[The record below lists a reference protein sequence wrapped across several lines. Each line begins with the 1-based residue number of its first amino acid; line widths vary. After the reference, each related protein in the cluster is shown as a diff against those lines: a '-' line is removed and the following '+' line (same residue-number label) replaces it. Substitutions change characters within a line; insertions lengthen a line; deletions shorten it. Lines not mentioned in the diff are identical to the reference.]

1 MKQGKRIFTSAF
13 VACLAAALLACSVGA
28 TWNASW
34 PSYSVPPAKT
44 DAVALLGPGDVF
56 TLMRAKWYSNKF
68 GIPED
73 STYAYFGRLAD
84 SVFKQT
90 LVHSYT
96 NLAYLDE
103 ALRKTFPEETQKLDD
118 RIFIKGHFP
127 EQGETVGGEAPPKYL
142 ILIHELTLGADLDRK
157 TFFDYSLTQNEA
169 PEKKAV
175 ENITIIMTFTLWD
188 NLRQRP
194 LYSSVVEVS
203 EPAGKQPTLDQVS
216 GMLRKAA
223 ATIPYEISK
232 GAH

>member
-1 MKQGKRIFTSAF
+1 MKPGKRVPAF
-13 VACLAAALLACSVGA
+13 IVVACLAAVIAACSGGGN
-28 TWNASW
+28 WNASW
-34 PSYSVPPAKT
+34 PSYRIPPAKA

-68 GIPED
+68 GVPED

-84 SVFKQT
+84 SVFRQT
-90 LVHSYT
+90 LSHSYT

-127 EQGETVGGEAPPKYL
+127 EQGEVVGGEAPPKFI

-169 PEKKAV
+169 PQKKAV

-203 EPAGKQPTLDQVS
+203 EPAKQPTLDQVK

-223 ATIPYEISK
+223 AAIPYELSK
-232 GAH
+232 GAN